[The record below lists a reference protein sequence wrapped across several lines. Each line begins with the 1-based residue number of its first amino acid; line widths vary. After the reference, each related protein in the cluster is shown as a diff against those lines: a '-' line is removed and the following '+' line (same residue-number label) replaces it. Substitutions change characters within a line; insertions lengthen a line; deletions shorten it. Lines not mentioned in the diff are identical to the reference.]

1 MTSLHKSAK
10 HYGLSIILGGAE
22 GTLWDLASVYR
33 NLSYSLNHFPVN
45 SSLSVSVKYPR
56 PIFLQEQLKQKPK
69 NIQLCIDPAS
79 IWLMMEAMN
88 EVSRPEEES
97 SWKDYASAYKI
108 AWKTGTSFGYRD
120 GWAIGCTPQYIV
132 AVWVGNADGEGRPE
146 LTGIST
152 AAPIMFDIFKLLK
165 SPSWFVQPFSFMK
178 EATVCTKSGYKASEY
193 CEETYI
199 SSIQRSGVNSLLCPY
214 HKIVFL
220 DASEKYRV
228 NGECESVSNMK
239 AKKWFVLPPAMEHY
253 YKRKNSAYK
262 VLPLYRPDCKAALT
276 MRSIEIIYPQKG
288 SRIFIPIQLDGR
300 AGKAVF
306 EVAHRNPESQV
317 FWYFDNYYIGSTRDY
332 HQMALN
338 PEAGTHRLTVTDETG
353 ESREVTFDVIS
364 DREGKE

>member
-1 MTSLHKSAK
+1 
-10 HYGLSIILGGAE
+10 
-22 GTLWDLASVYR
+22 
-33 NLSYSLNHFPVN
+33 
-45 SSLSVSVKYPR
+45 
-56 PIFLQEQLKQKPK
+56 
-69 NIQLCIDPAS
+69 
-79 IWLMMEAMN
+79 
-88 EVSRPEEES
+88 
-97 SWKDYASAYKI
+97 
-108 AWKTGTSFGYRD
+108 
-120 GWAIGCTPQYIV
+120 
-132 AVWVGNADGEGRPE
+132 
-146 LTGIST
+146 
-152 AAPIMFDIFKLLK
+152 
-165 SPSWFVQPFSFMK
+165 MK